1 MRHVL
6 TAILVLAACADPP
19 LQAESQYVRLH
30 HDGTRTP
37 CNGTL
42 PAIDRFLADLH
53 AELGL
58 AGEPSVV
65 DYYWTDQDLLQDRCA
80 RASSGCVQTGS
91 ENLYATMLPH
101 THELVHAA
109 AIPLGEAPSWL
120 AEGLAMTY
128 QGGDD
133 DDLTF
138 GSVDAFALIAIPVN
152 LPSTH
157 YGQAGLWVRHLLDSY
172 GPPAVARFYA
182 ELPYLAG
189 PARVADVFERVF
201 GDSLVDV
208 AAEFAERSD
217 GCTLTGMSENLWEC
231 GAPTLAWQGD
241 EIVVHRTLDCAQ
253 DDAVGPYE
261 GELAALF
268 HTVEIAEP
276 GLYELS
282 FAATLQDDDVTRAGN
297 GLAFASCASTCEV
310 GLYRT
315 MDPGEREVLALRPGL
330 HYLEILGPSTSAT
343 QVAFTL
349 RRITSE

>member
-6 TAILVLAACADPP
+6 TAILMIAACTDPP

-30 HDGTRTP
+30 HDGTRTA
-37 CNGTL
+37 CGGTL
-42 PAIDRFLADLH
+42 PAIDRFLADMH

-58 AGEPSVV
+58 AGAPDVV
-65 DYYWTDQDLLQDRCA
+65 DYYWTDQDLVQDRCP
-80 RASSGCVQTGS
+80 RASSGCVESRSGD
-91 ENLYATMLPH
+91 LYATLFPH

-109 AIPLGEAPSWL
+109 ASPLGEAPSWF

-128 QGGDD
+128 QGGDSD
-133 DDLTF
+133 DITF
-138 GSVDAFALIAIPVN
+138 GSIDAFALIAIPVN

-157 YGQAGLWVRHLLDSY
+157 YGQAGLWVRHLLDNY
-172 GPPAVARFYA
+172 GAREVARFYE

-189 PARVADVFERVF
+189 ASRVADTFERRF
-201 GDSLVDV
+201 GDSLLDV

-231 GAPTLAWQGD
+231 GAPTLAWDAD

-253 DDAVGPYE
+253 DDAVGPYD
-261 GELAALF
+261 GDLTALF
-268 HTVEIAEP
+268 HTVDIAEA

-282 FAATLQDDDVTRAGN
+282 FAATLQTEDIAATGN
-297 GLAFASCASTCEV
+297 GLAFARCASTCEV

-315 MDPGEREVLALRPGL
+315 MNPGDRQVLALQPGL
-330 HYLEILGPSTSAT
+330 HYLEIVGPSTSAT
-343 QVAFTL
+343 QVAFSL
-349 RRITSE
+349 RRRTNE

>member
-6 TAILVLAACADPP
+6 AAILVVTACTDPP
-19 LQAESQYVRLH
+19 LQVESEYVRLH

-42 PAIDRFLADLH
+42 PAIDRFLVDLH
-53 AELGL
+53 GELGI
-58 AGEPSVV
+58 AGAPAPV
-65 DYYWTDQDLLQDRCA
+65 DYYWTDVDLVQDHCA
-80 RASSGCVQTGS
+80 RAGSGCVDGHG
-91 ENLYATMLPH
+91 NLYATKFPH

-133 DDLTF
+133 DDITF
-138 GSVDAFALIAIPVN
+138 GSIDAFALIAIPRN
-152 LPSTH
+152 LPSTR
-157 YGQAGLWVRHLLDSY
+157 YGQAGLWVRHLLDNY
-172 GPPAVARFYA
+172 GAPAVARFYA

-201 GDSLVDV
+201 GDSLVDI

-231 GAPTLAWQGD
+231 GAPTLEWQAD

-261 GELAALF
+261 GELTALF
-268 HTVEIAEP
+268 NTVDIPEP

-282 FAATLQDDDVTRAGN
+282 FAATLQDEDIAATGN
-297 GLAFASCASTCEV
+297 GLAFARCASTCEL

-315 MDPGEREVLALRPGL
+315 MNPGERQVLALQRGL
-330 HYLEILGPSTSAT
+330 HYLELIGPSTSAT

-349 RRITSE
+349 RRLTPE